1 MRKLLVS
8 RIKVNLKKV
17 DLMNRLV
24 STKHQIFGVD
34 CSHQELSEDEV
45 GQLVLYRNVAHD
57 TRDVVVAHENEF
69 WRVEQREVCWRFVA
83 VFASKKVERA
93 VGERPVFEL
102 NHAFK
107 SIVHLTEFHNFIQ
120 NNLNQRT
127 FFLKIH
133 LIVFVER

>member
-69 WRVEQREVCWRFVA
+69 
-83 VFASKKVERA
+83 
-93 VGERPVFEL
+93 
-102 NHAFK
+102 
-107 SIVHLTEFHNFIQ
+107 
-120 NNLNQRT
+120 
-127 FFLKIH
+127 
-133 LIVFVER
+133 